1 MTLKTISFAKDV
13 ETGKEITTTIKDIIA
28 NRILWEGDS
37 GSGKSHGMVGMIE
50 ETDDLAQRIII
61 DPEGEYFPLKDNFQF
76 LLIGKKTEHVKPNV
90 ELNLN
95 DVYVD
100 KLIQKLIVH
109 SIDAIIDLSESP
121 GEATHFLK
129 IFQIAV
135 FKYAK
140 LMKRP
145 LLIFVDEGQIF
156 APEKGQGSE
165 ESLKAMKEL
174 AKRGRKRGIGLIC
187 GTQAIADFSKDVVRQ
202 LRTRFIGNCTYDN
215 DVKAAAHFLG
225 FGKNREP
232 ELRELAD
239 STKHHFFVAGKAITI
254 EGKKPTSVIKIE
266 ANENKTKLY
275 DFDFDK
281 NIKLKEKDAE
291 VMKDL
296 AANFSDIP
304 QLIDEELNEKET
316 LQKNNFELK
325 KQVME
330 LKNKTIVLER
340 QQPKVDPK
348 AIEKAYSGGYGKALK
363 HSESQY
369 GTTIKAYEIYI
380 QGLKR
385 NASNIQKVIMGIDV
399 KAKTSKDFELIL
411 QTKPTLPEIVIP
423 KFETPKSPLIPLVA
437 SKITHMTSSKNT
449 KSASPPLVV
458 PAPGI
463 GIAVNENTELS
474 GPEARIIRALLSL
487 PDGKG
492 TRIQVSFTAGYT
504 ASKGGGFL
512 NPLGALRTMRLLEY
526 QGSTDLIATQA
537 AKEKFPDVEPLLL
550 DQEALHKFWF
560 DKLPGPEHR
569 ILTPIVA
576 AYPEQISREEV
587 AGAAGYMSFTG
598 GGFLNPLGKLRS
610 LGLIEYI
617 GQDVKATAELFPGL
631 LV

>member
-1 MTLKTISFAKDV
+1 MTLKAIAFAKDV
-13 ETGKEITTTIKDIIA
+13 ETGKDVTTTIKDIIA

-37 GSGKSHGMVGMIE
+37 GSGKSHGMVGLIE
-50 ETDDLAQRIII
+50 ETDGLAQRIII

-76 LLIGKKTEHVKPNV
+76 LLIGKKTEHVTPNV

-156 APEKGQGSE
+156 APEKGQASE

-239 STKHHFFVAGKAITI
+239 STKHHFFVAGKAILI
-254 EGKKPTSVIKIE
+254 GGKRPTSVIKIE
-266 ANENKTKLY
+266 SNENKTKLY

-281 NIKLKEKDAE
+281 NIVLKEKDATA
-291 VMKDL
+291 MKNI

-304 QLIDEELNEKET
+304 QLIDEELSEKET
-316 LQKNNFELK
+316 FQKNNFELK
-325 KQVME
+325 KQVLE

-348 AIEKAYSGGYGKALK
+348 AIEKSYSDGYGKALK
-363 HSESQY
+363 HANLQWSKTLDESQKL
-369 GTTIKAYEIYI
+369 INVLSHKLSSI
-380 QGLKR
+380 
-385 NASNIQKVIMGIDV
+385 SH
-399 KAKTSKDFELIL
+399 KAKEL
-411 QTKPTLPEIVIP
+411 QEHTVLPGNTVIEIP
-423 KFETPKSPLIPLVA
+423 KFEISKAPASILVVKDIA
-437 SKITHMTSSKNT
+437 RMTST
-449 KSASPPLVV
+449 KFNKPAGPPLVV
-458 PAPGI
+458 SPPGI
-463 GIAVNENTELS
+463 GIAVNEDTELS
-474 GPEARIIRALLSL
+474 GPETRIIRALLSL

-526 QGSTDLIATQA
+526 QGSADLVATQA
-537 AKEKFPDVEPLLL
+537 AKDKFPDVEPLML

-569 ILTPIVA
+569 ILIPIVA
-576 AYPEQISREEV
+576 AYPEKIRREEV

-598 GGFLNPLGKLRS
+598 GGFLNPLGHLRS

-617 GQDVKATAELFPGL
+617 DQDVKATAELFPEL